1 MVIQMPPADLVER
14 KSNRGPQLT
23 RWRGSGIADACDVN
37 GFRPREKLQTKT
49 AGNLPRKLPEIA
61 AYATGLFRNNAARD
75 ELARIV
81 RWLRPAPIPAKELT
95 MRNRILAIAAI
106 AGAISVPVAA
116 QAQSDTVGIVRGGSV
131 IINDDQG
138 IAVDQRPAF
147 REYIVRERVP
157 NYTIPDRVI
166 VGGVLPE
173 TGVTYYDV
181 PQTYGVT
188 PYRYTVVNGRTVLV
202 EPRTRRIVQV
212 VE

>member
-1 MVIQMPPADLVER
+1 M
-14 KSNRGPQLT
+14 
-23 RWRGSGIADACDVN
+23 
-37 GFRPREKLQTKT
+37 KT
-49 AGNLPRKLPEIA
+49 
-61 AYATGLFRNNAARD
+61 
-75 ELARIV
+75 
-81 RWLRPAPIPAKELT
+81 ELT
-95 MRNRILAIAAI
+95 MRNRLLAIAAI
-106 AGAISVPVAA
+106 AAAISAPVAA
-116 QAQSDTVGIVRGGSV
+116 QAQSEITTGVVRGGTM
-131 IINDDQG
+131 IIDDNAG

-181 PQTYGVT
+181 PQTFGVM
-188 PYRYTVVNGRTVLV
+188 PYRYTVVNGQTVLV

>member
-1 MVIQMPPADLVER
+1 
-14 KSNRGPQLT
+14 
-23 RWRGSGIADACDVN
+23 
-37 GFRPREKLQTKT
+37 
-49 AGNLPRKLPEIA
+49 
-61 AYATGLFRNNAARD
+61 
-75 ELARIV
+75 
-81 RWLRPAPIPAKELT
+81 

-106 AGAISVPVAA
+106 AGAIAAPVAA

-131 IINDDQG
+131 IINDDADG

-157 NYTIPDRVI
+157 TYTIPERVI

-173 TGVTYYDV
+173 AGITYYDV
-181 PQTYGVT
+181 PQTFGPT

-202 EPRTRRIVQV
+202 EPRSRRIVQV